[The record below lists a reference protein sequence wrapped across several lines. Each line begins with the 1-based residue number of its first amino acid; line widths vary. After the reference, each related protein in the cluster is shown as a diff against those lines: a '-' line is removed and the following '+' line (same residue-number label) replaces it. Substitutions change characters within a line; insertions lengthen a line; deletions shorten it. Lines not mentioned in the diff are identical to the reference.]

1 VTETPNPHI
10 VNAETMTGQVRPIQ
24 RAVLSLGSNLGER
37 LASLQG
43 AIDSLAD
50 TPEVSVVGVSPVY
63 ETDPVDA
70 PEGSRDFLNAVIV
83 VDTTLRASTLL
94 DRAQAI
100 EDAFGRER
108 REDTERNAPRTLDVD
123 IIVYGDRS
131 YDTDDLVIPHPR
143 APERGFVLR
152 PWLDVDPAAEIPGQ
166 GRVADLI
173 DSVDLTGVRPREDLE
188 LDQQ

>member
-1 VTETPNPHI
+1 VTETPNPHFI
-10 VNAETMTGQVRPIQ
+10 DAESMTGQLRPIR

-43 AIDSLAD
+43 AVDSLAD

-70 PEGSRDFLNAVIV
+70 PAGSRDFLNAVIV
-83 VDTTLRASTLL
+83 VETTLRARTLL

-108 REDTERNAPRTLDVD
+108 GQATERNAPRTLDVD
-123 IIVYGDRS
+123 LIVYGDRR
-131 YDTDDLVIPHPR
+131 YDADDLVIPHPR

-173 DSVDLTGVRPREDLE
+173 DSVDLT
-188 LDQQ
+188 

>member
-10 VNAETMTGQVRPIQ
+10 IAAETMTGQLRPIR

-43 AIDSLAD
+43 AVDSLAD

-70 PEGSRDFLNAVIV
+70 PAGSRDFLNAVIV
-83 VDTTLRASTLL
+83 VETTLRARTLL

-108 REDTERNAPRTLDVD
+108 GRATERNAPRTLDVD
-123 IIVYGDRS
+123 LIVYGDRR

-188 LDQQ
+188 LDHQ

>member
-10 VNAETMTGQVRPIQ
+10 VDAETMTGEMRPIR
-24 RAVLSLGSNLGER
+24 RAVLSVGSNLGER

-43 AIDSLAD
+43 AVDSLAD
-50 TPEVSVVGVSPVY
+50 TPEVSIVGVSPVY

-83 VDTTLRASTLL
+83 VETTLRAQTLL
-94 DRAQAI
+94 DRAKAI
-100 EDAFGRER
+100 EEAFGRER
-108 REDTERNAPRTLDVD
+108 RSDNERNAPRTLDVD

-152 PWLDVDPAAEIPGQ
+152 PWLDVDPAAEIPGR
-166 GRVADLI
+166 GLVADLI
-173 DSVDLTGVRPREDLE
+173 ESVDLAGVRPRADLE
-188 LDQQ
+188 LAQQ